1 MKKLLIMSFL
11 IAFAFSQNGNNQ
23 TSYTIYTLAQSYNN
37 VMLHSVEGGGLVIN
51 EKNGMKKFTIP
62 ITIINGIRMEERG
75 FGVVGRAF
83 CTGLGAFG
91 GTIIS
96 LISTGLPMSSPY
108 RNSSALDTA
117 MAWGSVAI
125 GAWIGNKVGNSLFR
139 SQTQLVSFKDKSL
152 NEKIYYLKSLTNQ

>member
-1 MKKLLIMSFL
+1 MKKLLVMIFL
-11 IAFAFSQNGNNQ
+11 FALAFSQSGNQ
-23 TSYTIYTLAQSYNN
+23 ETYAIYTTAKSYNN

-51 EKNGMKKFTIP
+51 EKNGMKKYTIP
-62 ITIINGIRMEERG
+62 IVFINGIRMKERG

-117 MAWGSVAI
+117 MAWGSLAI

-139 SQTQLVSFKDKSL
+139 SQIQLVSFKDKSL
-152 NEKIYYLKSLTNQ
+152 NEKIHYLKSLTNQ

>member
-1 MKKLLIMSFL
+1 MSSNDITL
-11 IAFAFSQNGNNQ
+11 TN
-23 TSYTIYTLAQSYNN
+23 YTIYTLKVQNHITMSRCIQFK
-37 VMLHSVEGGGLVIN
+37 MGGGLVIN
-51 EKNGMKKFTIP
+51 ENGMKKFTIP
-62 ITIINGIRMEERG
+62 ITIINGIRMKERG

-125 GAWIGNKVGNSLFR
+125 GAWLGNKVGNSLFR

>member
-1 MKKLLIMSFL
+1 MNKLFIMPILF
-11 IAFAFSQNGNNQ
+11 AFAFSQNGNNQ
-23 TSYTIYTLAQSYNN
+23 IPYTIYTLAKSYNN
-37 VMLHSVEGGGLVIN
+37 VTLHSVEGGGLVIN

-62 ITIINGIRMEERG
+62 IIIINGIKMKERG
-75 FGVVGRAF
+75 FGLAGRAF
-83 CTGLGAFG
+83 CTGLGALG

-139 SQTQLVSFKDKSL
+139 SQTQLVSFEDKSL

>member
-1 MKKLLIMSFL
+1 MKKLFL
-11 IAFAFSQNGNNQ
+11 IPALFALGFSQNGNNQ
-23 TSYTIYTLAQSYNN
+23 IPYTIYTLAKSYNN
-37 VMLHSVEGGGLVIN
+37 VTLHSVDGGGLVIN

-62 ITIINGIRMEERG
+62 ITIINGIRMKERG

-139 SQTQLVSFKDKSL
+139 GQTQLVSFKDKSL
-152 NEKIYYLKSLTNQ
+152 NEKIHYLKSLTNQ

>member
-1 MKKLLIMSFL
+1 M
-11 IAFAFSQNGNNQ
+11 
-23 TSYTIYTLAQSYNN
+23 
-37 VMLHSVEGGGLVIN
+37 IN

-62 ITIINGIRMEERG
+62 ITIINGIRMKERG
-75 FGVVGRAF
+75 FGLVGRAF
-83 CTGLGAFG
+83 CRGLGALG

-108 RNSSALDTA
+108 GASSALDTA

-139 SQTQLVSFKDKSL
+139 SQIQLVSFKDKSL

>member
-1 MKKLLIMSFL
+1 MSRIIIIPILF
-11 IAFAFSQNGNNQ
+11 AFAFSQNGNNQ

-51 EKNGMKKFTIP
+51 EKNGMKKYTIP
-62 ITIINGIRMEERG
+62 IAYINGIRMKEKG

-83 CTGLGAFG
+83 CTGLGALG

-139 SQTQLVSFKDKSL
+139 SQTQMVSFEDKSL

>member
-1 MKKLLIMSFL
+1 MKKLLVMLFQ
-11 IAFAFSQNGNNQ
+11 FALSFSQNGNNQ
-23 TSYTIYTLAQSYNN
+23 IPYTIYTLAKSYNN
-37 VMLHSVEGGGLVIN
+37 VTLHSVDGGGLVIN

-62 ITIINGIRMEERG
+62 ITIINGIRMKERG

-117 MAWGSVAI
+117 MAWGSVAV
-125 GAWIGNKVGNSLFR
+125 GAWIGNKLGNSLFR
-139 SQTQLVSFKDKSL
+139 SQNQLVSLDDKSL

>member
-1 MKKLLIMSFL
+1 MKKLFIIPIL
-11 IAFAFSQNGNNQ
+11 FAITFSQNVNNQ
-23 TSYTIYTLAQSYNN
+23 ISYTIYTLAQSYNN

-51 EKNGMKKFTIP
+51 QKNGMKKFTIP
-62 ITIINGIRMEERG
+62 ITIINGIRMKERG

-139 SQTQLVSFKDKSL
+139 SQIQLVSFDDKSL

>member
-1 MKKLLIMSFL
+1 MKKLFTIPIL
-11 IAFAFSQNGNNQ
+11 FALSFSQNGNNQ
-23 TSYTIYTLAQSYNN
+23 IPYTIYTLAKSYNN
-37 VMLHSVEGGGLVIN
+37 VTLHSVEGGGLVIN

-62 ITIINGIRMEERG
+62 ITIINGIRMKERG

-117 MAWGSVAI
+117 MAWGSVAV

-139 SQTQLVSFKDKSL
+139 SQTQLVSFEDKSL

>member
-1 MKKLLIMSFL
+1 MSRIIIIPIL

-62 ITIINGIRMEERG
+62 ITIINGIRMKERG

-139 SQTQLVSFKDKSL
+139 GQTQLVTFEDKSL

>member
-1 MKKLLIMSFL
+1 MKKLFL
-11 IAFAFSQNGNNQ
+11 LPALFALGFSQNGNHQ
-23 TSYTIYTLAQSYNN
+23 TPYTIYTLAKSYNN
-37 VMLHSVEGGGLVIN
+37 VTLHSVEGGGLVIN

-62 ITIINGIRMEERG
+62 ITIINGIRMKERG

-139 SQTQLVSFKDKSL
+139 SQTHLVSLENKPLD
-152 NEKIYYLKSLTNQ
+152 EKINYFKSRVNK